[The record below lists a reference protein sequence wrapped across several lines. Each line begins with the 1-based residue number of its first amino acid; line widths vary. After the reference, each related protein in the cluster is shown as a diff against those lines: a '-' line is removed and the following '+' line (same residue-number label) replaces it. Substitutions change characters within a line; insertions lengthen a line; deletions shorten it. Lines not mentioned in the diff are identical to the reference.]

1 MKDLKKKLT
10 RLWHVVAN
18 SGQCGVCG
26 GIFDNW
32 NGGTCAACIA
42 TGRS

>member
-1 MKDLKKKLT
+1 MKN
-10 RLWHVVAN
+10 RLGRLLRHLCSN
-18 SGQCGVCG
+18 SGQCCVCG

-42 TGRS
+42 TGRR